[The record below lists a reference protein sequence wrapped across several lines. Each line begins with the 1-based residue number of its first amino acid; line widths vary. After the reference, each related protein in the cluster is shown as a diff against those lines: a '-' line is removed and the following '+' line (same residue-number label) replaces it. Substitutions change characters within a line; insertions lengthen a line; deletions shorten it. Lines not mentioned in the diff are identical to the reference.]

1 MANNG
6 TTVRCVICQEDR
18 PAGPPLVQQV
28 IDYNQIFRWTNVC
41 DPCRD
46 LCITRTQFAYF
57 QIIDE
62 ILELLEAMQDADD
75 TNIIDHEWYVR
86 QCQFVIL
93 TLNNIKNWS

>member
-6 TTVRCVICQEDR
+6 TERCVICQEDR

-28 IDYNQIFRWTNVC
+28 IDYNQIFSWTNVC
-41 DPCRD
+41 HPCRD
-46 LCITRTQFAYF
+46 VCITRTQFHYF

-62 ILELLEAMQDADD
+62 ILYLLETMQDADD
-75 TNIIDHEWYVR
+75 TNSIDVEWYKQ

-93 TLNNIKNWS
+93 TLNNIKNWN